1 MPPKKTS
8 SALKWI
14 KYDLIANSKVTIS
27 ASAEYQNIK
36 KKNNKA
42 VLLFKLYD
50 RSNREIKENLLGD
63 FSFSKHYNSFY
74 KYIPDTKKTYLSLH
88 TFVAPENVAY
98 IAMAQSEFDLKGNER
113 VLFNKLRV
121 ILEEQPPFWILE
133 LQNIKLSLNSAI
145 QHFNQKVSEGNKV
158 RCFINLNYVNTTV
171 TDKKALL
178 LLSFYDAKGRFLDY
192 QPDGFVWTN
201 HFSSYYKY
209 LADTNNLEL
218 MVYSDNVPQGAES
231 LRIGLASFDL
241 KERERINVNHF
252 AVEYAV
258 PKDKNEETLK
268 NLFYQHDEPTH
279 TTTKN
284 SDSDSDRTKVVFANS
299 TLAEEVT
306 LYQNVISEYQ
316 GGIRARPQNYA
327 NEVFKVIFIL
337 HSSLPYLS
345 GGYATRAH
353 GLIKSIQNAGI
364 ATHPYTRPGFPNDL
378 KKKNLRIR
386 FPGTDDVDNLT
397 YSRLSST
404 LNRLDYDEKVFMWN
418 SIEEYIKLFKEERPS
433 IVHGRSTYL
442 ISLPAYV
449 AALSLGIPF
458 VYEVSGL
465 WELVFE
471 SRSDAA
477 EKIQRVRALETLVMK
492 GADQVLTLTSDMK
505 EEIVSRG
512 VSENKITL
520 IPNSVDIN
528 KFFKVEKD
536 PVLQRGVG
544 ILEKD
549 FIFGYIGSFVEYEG
563 LDDLIYAFD
572 KVASE
577 IPNAKLLLIG
587 SGNVKDKI
595 VKIAQEA
602 LYTNRIIIL
611 DRIPHEDVVNYYS
624 LLDVVVFA
632 RKGWDVCEKVSPMKP
647 FEAMACEKVVLSSSV
662 KALRDIVSDNVTGFV
677 FEKDSIEDLSLH
689 LKKLYFKKDNLEQM
703 GKVAREWV
711 VENRS
716 WDIAGKRVADIYD
729 KVYFQGISND

>member
-27 ASAEYQNIK
+27 ASAAYQNIK
-36 KKNNKA
+36 KKNKKA
-42 VLLFKLYD
+42 VLLFKLFD

-63 FSFSKHYNSFY
+63 VGFSKHYNSFY
-74 KYIPDTKKTYLSLH
+74 KYIPDTKRTYLSLH

-98 IAMAQSEFDLKGNER
+98 IAIAQSAFDLKGSER
-113 VLFNKLRV
+113 VLLNKLRV
-121 ILEEQPPFWILE
+121 VLEEQPPFWILE

-145 QHFNQKVSEGNKV
+145 QQFNQKISEGNKV
-158 RCFINLNYVNTTV
+158 RCFVNLNYVNTTV

-178 LLSFYDAKGRFLDY
+178 LLSFYDAKGRFLDH
-192 QPDGFVWTN
+192 QPEGFAWTN

-209 LADTNNLEL
+209 LADTNSLEL
-218 MVYSDNVPQGAES
+218 MVYSDNVPQGAEF

-241 KERERINVNHF
+241 KEGEHINVNHF
-252 AVEYAV
+252 AVERV
-258 PKDKNEETLK
+258 LPNDKSEETSK
-268 NLFYQHDEPTH
+268 ELFYQHDKLAH
-279 TTTKN
+279 TSNN
-284 SDSDSDRTKVVFANS
+284 SDSYRAKAVFGDS
-299 TLAEEVT
+299 TLVEEVT
-306 LYQNVISEYQ
+306 LYQNIISEYQ
-316 GGIRARPQNYA
+316 GRIYAQPQEYA
-327 NEVFKVIFIL
+327 SGVFKVIFIL

-353 GLIKSIQNAGI
+353 GLIKSIQNVGI

-378 KKKNLRIR
+378 KKKNLRIQ
-386 FPGTDDVDNLT
+386 FPRTDDIDNLT
-397 YSRLSST
+397 YSRITSK

-471 SRSDAA
+471 SRSDAP

-512 VSENKITL
+512 VSENKVTL

-528 KFFKVEKD
+528 KFFKVEKN
-536 PVLQRGVG
+536 PVLQREVG
-544 ILEKD
+544 ILEED

-563 LDDLIYAFD
+563 LDDLVHAFD

-595 VKIAQEA
+595 VQIAQEA
-602 LYTNRIIIL
+602 LYTARIIIL
-611 DRIPHEDVVNYYS
+611 DRIPHEEVVNYYS

-729 KVYFQGISND
+729 KVYFERVNKTV